1 MRTTSQR
8 GFNFRQN
15 GAAAFLSLTLL
26 SLTGCMPHLK
36 TTGGAAKSVTYE
48 LNRDTQV
55 WTKTDCKLQGTL
67 QPDYSY
73 SSEGVCFKETLKTPP
88 AGIDGGK

>member
-1 MRTTSQR
+1 MKTASQR
-8 GFNFRQN
+8 GFNLRRD
-15 GAAAFLSLTLL
+15 GTAAFLSLILL
-26 SLTGCMPHLK
+26 SLTGCMPPIK

-88 AGIDGGK
+88 DGIDGVK